1 MGPLARKDLFSLEG
15 RVALVARRIPG
26 RRICVDEGM
35 AGVAIHLASRAGD
48 YVFGETVAVD
58 GGA

>member
-1 MGPLARKDLFSLEG
+1 LARKDLFSLEG

-26 RRICVDEGM
+26 RRIGVDEGM